1 MICEQ
6 PNDRFDED
14 MEIGESATRTI
25 LASEKWNGTQIK
37 LVAGAQYHCTAR
49 GQWTDSTIVCNADG
63 YTSSNP
69 VLRASEWLR
78 RAPNER
84 WFALIGTIERNEAN
98 YFLIGVEATIAP
110 KAAGL
115 LYCFANDVSFMYWN
129 NKGEIQLTV
138 IRTG

>member
-1 MICEQ
+1 MQ
-6 PNDRFDED
+6 TASP
-14 MEIGESATRTI
+14 API
-25 LASEKWNGTQIK
+25 LCC
-37 LVAGAQYHCTAR
+37 VR
-49 GQWTDSTIVCNADG
+49 
-63 YTSSNP
+63 
-69 VLRASEWLR
+69 EWLR

-115 LYCFANDVSFMYWN
+115 LYCFANDVSFMFWN
-129 NKGEIQLTV
+129 KKGEILLTV